1 VTDQSVSRGKRD
13 AILDAARAAFS
24 RNGYER
30 ASVEDIAVQA
40 GIAKG
45 TLYLYFKSKEELYL
59 AALTR
64 DLRALADKGRAG
76 MEKAA
81 TLRGKMLA
89 FLQVRLEYARS
100 HEEFLRIY
108 LAEYGSLFV
117 KPGLQGELRRLAR
130 ANLRYVAKVVEEA
143 AARREIPP
151 VPAGAVAM
159 ALFAISRGL
168 IEARILGWKELQA
181 SDDAGFAV
189 DLLWRGIGGSA
200 KARRRS

>member
-1 VTDQSVSRGKRD
+1 MTDQSVSRGKRD

-30 ASVEDIAVQA
+30 ASVEDIAAQA

-64 DLRALADKGRAG
+64 DLRALADRGRNE
-76 MEKAA
+76 MERAA

-130 ANLRYVAKVVEEA
+130 ANLRYVAKQVEEA
-143 AARREIPP
+143 TAHGEIPP

-181 SDDAGFAV
+181 RDDAAFAV
-189 DLLWRGIGGSA
+189 DLLWRGIGRAA
-200 KARRRS
+200 KGRRRS